1 MTDRSA
7 KIAAQNDAFRK
18 AFGPCLHA
26 PEGQEEVA
34 LKGWVFITPGVEALP
49 VAEQRRL
56 VRRVRGTR
64 RFHNGNNPYGQRDF
78 LSLRVRTNEGVR
90 HAYFKIDYY
99 ADGRLIYGSD
109 DPANPEKTYRVGTL
123 LMASEY

>member
-18 AFGPCLHA
+18 GFGPCVHT
-26 PEGQEEVA
+26 PEGQEKEV

-56 VRRVRGTR
+56 VRRVRGSR
-64 RFHNGNNPYGQRDF
+64 RFPEGDNPNGERDF
-78 LSLRVRTNEGVR
+78 LSLRVRTNEGIR
-90 HAYFKIDYY
+90 RAYFKIDYY

-109 DPANPEKTYRVGTL
+109 DPANPDKTYRVGTL